1 MTVSGGTGVLGGV
14 RAVGGEG
21 RAAGPWLRD
30 AAACVVQGQSG
41 TGVMNEHVV
50 TWERA
55 GTNS

>member
-1 MTVSGGTGVLGGV
+1 MSAGTGVLGED

-30 AAACVVQGQSG
+30 AAACVVQGRSS